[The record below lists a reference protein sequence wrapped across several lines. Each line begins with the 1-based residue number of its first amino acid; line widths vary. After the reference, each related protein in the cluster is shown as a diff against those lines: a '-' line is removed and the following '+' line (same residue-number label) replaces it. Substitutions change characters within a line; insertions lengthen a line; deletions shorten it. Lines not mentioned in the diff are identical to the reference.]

1 MNLLEELVLVELRVS
16 RFKIKVRIKLK
27 GSGLA
32 VRDDNLTSVAIPGSA
47 IACRETVK
55 QQGIPSSQNQTNPL
69 KKNKNPP
76 QKHTP
81 CSCQTIKLKN
91 SLMFQKVL
99 PESNF
104 VGFDTI
110 HIPFIINP
118 KVHSLFKL
126 LIIWEIP
133 CLLLCGGLF
142 SSLA

>member
-47 IACRETVK
+47 IACRETAVK

-76 QKHTP
+76 PKTNTP

-104 VGFDTI
+104 VGFDT
-110 HIPFIINP
+110 
-118 KVHSLFKL
+118 
-126 LIIWEIP
+126 
-133 CLLLCGGLF
+133 
-142 SSLA
+142 